1 MRGTMDH
8 DEAYPDWY
16 LDEFD
21 DPDADPDVQRFI
33 EAIGADH
40 Q

>member
-1 MRGTMDH
+1 MNLD

-21 DPDADPDVQRFI
+21 DPDADPDVQRFL
-33 EAIGADH
+33 EAIDAE
-40 Q
+40 